1 MQQQLNLPSE
11 VQRAKCS
18 EERSFLPST
27 GLSRLSSI
35 LIASLIYSHNS
46 VWINNTINVN
56 DVFLFQY
63 EYALRQLYALVNVC
77 EGGYP
82 IDR

>member
-1 MQQQLNLPSE
+1 M
-11 VQRAKCS
+11 
-18 EERSFLPST
+18 
-27 GLSRLSSI
+27 
-35 LIASLIYSHNS
+35 LIASLNYFHSL
-46 VWINNTINVN
+46 VWINSSFITEIINNVC
-56 DVFLFQY
+56 LFQY